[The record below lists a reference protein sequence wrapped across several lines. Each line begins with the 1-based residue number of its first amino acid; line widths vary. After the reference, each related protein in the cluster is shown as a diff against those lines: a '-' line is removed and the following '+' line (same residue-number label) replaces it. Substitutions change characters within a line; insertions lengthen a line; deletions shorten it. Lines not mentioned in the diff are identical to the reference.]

1 MYYNNYTYPNY
12 TQYSNNN
19 TNLIF
24 VNGLDNAIHKEGEN
38 TRALITDSNNRKCK
52 SKHAMVL

>member
-12 TQYSNNN
+12 TQYGNNN

-24 VNGLDNAIHKEGEN
+24 VNDLEDIKWKDKK
-38 TRALITDSNNRKCK
+38 R
-52 SKHAMVL
+52 